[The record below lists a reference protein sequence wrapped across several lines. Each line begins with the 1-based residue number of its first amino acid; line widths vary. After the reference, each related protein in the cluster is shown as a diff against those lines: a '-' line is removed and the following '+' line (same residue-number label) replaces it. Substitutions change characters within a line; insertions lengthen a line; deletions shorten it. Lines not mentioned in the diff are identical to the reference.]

1 MPVHKRFAS
10 FLTAGLCMA
19 AMSFFSAC
27 QQANDKP
34 FWVER
39 LDPELDQ
46 VMSANP
52 KIEILAQG
60 FEWSEGPL
68 WLKDQQALLF
78 SDIPNNSV
86 FKWTEGKEKELYL
99 KPAGY
104 TGSRPRGGELGS
116 NALLLNS
123 KGELVLCQH
132 GDRRMAK
139 MNAPLDH
146 PAANFV
152 TVVGEYLG
160 KPFNSPNDAVYKSNG
175 DLYFTDPP
183 YGLMARMDDPGKAI
197 PFQGVYRLAAD
208 SSLHLLMDSISRPN
222 GIAFTPGEK
231 NLIIAN
237 SDSNRPV
244 WFIYNCV
251 GDSLANGRIFYDATG
266 AISSGIGLPDGL
278 KVNSR
283 GYVFATGPGG
293 VFIFNSAGKLLG
305 KIRTKVASSNVAFGN
320 DENTIFITN
329 HQNVLRVKLRD

>member
-1 MPVHKRFAS
+1 
-10 FLTAGLCMA
+10 
-19 AMSFFSAC
+19 
-27 QQANDKP
+27 
-34 FWVER
+34 
-39 LDPELDQ
+39 
-46 VMSANP
+46 MSADA

-68 WLKDQQALLF
+68 WIKDQQALLF
-78 SDIPNNSV
+78 SDIPNNAI

-99 KPAGY
+99 KPSGY
-104 TGSRPRGGELGS
+104 TNSRPRGGELGS

-146 PAANFV
+146 PVANFS
-152 TVVGEYLG
+152 TVVGDYMG
-160 KPFNSPNDAVYKSNG
+160 KPFNSPNDAVYRSNG

-183 YGLMARMDDPGKAI
+183 YGLLARMNDAGKAI
-197 PFQGVYRLAAD
+197 PFQGVYRFAAD
-208 SSLHLLMDSISRPN
+208 STLHLLVDSISRPN

-231 NLIIAN
+231 NLIVAN
-237 SDSNRPV
+237 SDSTRPV
-244 WFIYNCV
+244 WFIYDCV
-251 GDSLANGRIFYDATG
+251 GDSLASGRIFYDASG

-293 VFIFNSAGKLLG
+293 IFIFNPSGKLLG
-305 KIRTKVASSNVAFGN
+305 KIRTRVASSNIAFGN

-329 HQNVLRVKLRD
+329 HQNVLRVKLRN